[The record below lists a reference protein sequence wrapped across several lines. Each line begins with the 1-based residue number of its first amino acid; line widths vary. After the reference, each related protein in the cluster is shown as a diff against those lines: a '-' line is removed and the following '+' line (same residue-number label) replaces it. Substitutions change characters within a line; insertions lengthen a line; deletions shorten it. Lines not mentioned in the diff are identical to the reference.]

1 MKKQPVRPAAT
12 VILVRPALPQYEI
25 LMLKRTT
32 SAAFAGGMYVFP
44 GGRVD
49 ESDYLTNYDKHMV
62 PLTTD
67 QIYQKEAHG
76 DDWLGCWVAAIRETF
91 EESGLLLAYDE
102 QGQEINNQHQ
112 RVSDYRQQ
120 LRDNDL
126 QIDTICAQEGWLLAT
141 DQIHFYNRWV
151 TPPGRP
157 RRFDTRFFIGAAPD
171 RQQELH
177 DGEETTDSIWI
188 SPAEALIQNK
198 QGDFAMMAVTVKQLQ
213 DMDQYTDSASLLRM
227 AKSSRDFPHYRPD
240 GSAR

>member
-1 MKKQPVRPAAT
+1 MGGGERAA
-12 VILVRPALPQYEI
+12 
-25 LMLKRTT
+25 
-32 SAAFAGGMYVFP
+32 
-44 GGRVD
+44 
-49 ESDYLTNYDKHMV
+49 
-62 PLTTD
+62 
-67 QIYQKEAHG
+67 
-76 DDWLGCWVAAIRETF
+76 
-91 EESGLLLAYDE
+91 
-102 QGQEINNQHQ
+102 
-112 RVSDYRQQ
+112 
-120 LRDNDL
+120 
-126 QIDTICAQEGWLLAT
+126 DTICAQEGWLLAT

-188 SPAEALIQNK
+188 SPTEALVQNK